1 MNSTQ
6 QIQMLD
12 HVRNHLPVNNM
23 RTSHHTKN
31 LGRKKSVPTNGNL
44 AHESSANGSE
54 KSHKN

>member
-12 HVRNHLPVNNM
+12 HVRNHLPVNNL
-23 RTSHHTKN
+23 RTSHHAKN

-44 AHESSANGSE
+44 VHESSANGSE
-54 KSHKN
+54 KSH